1 MEKETM
7 KKEYLAISLK
17 HQGYNCCQAILC
29 AFQEETGLSEEALK
43 KIGAA
48 FGVGMGNMEASCGAL
63 CAAEILL
70 GLKEYQDKPV
80 LRRAKELYGAFE
92 EKCGAVLCKDLKGRD
107 TGVVL
112 CDCDVCIRN
121 ATELA
126 EELFS

>member
-7 KKEYLAISLK
+7 KKEDLAISLK

-80 LRRAKELYGAFE
+80 APGERIIRCLRGKMRSGIMQRSERKRYRRRPVRL
-92 EKCGAVLCKDLKGRD
+92 
-107 TGVVL
+107 
-112 CDCDVCIRN
+112 
-121 ATELA
+121 
-126 EELFS
+126 